1 MNASLARL
9 TPVSAPFSTPIRPAA
24 TQRAQRHWYA
34 DVTPARRATVV
45 AQLFTAHRGQVLSS
59 LRHWG
64 LSEADAEDVCSETF
78 VVALRRIEHFEGRS
92 SISTWLVGIAR
103 KLAADL
109 RRSARVRLSD
119 EGEVPEVADE
129 STPEA
134 ALVRCERNEA
144 VSRAMATLKPGPRA
158 VVRRFVLDDVEM
170 HQVAREQRVPLQT
183 AYARLYAGQKALRL
197 VLG

>member
-1 MNASLARL
+1 M
-9 TPVSAPFSTPIRPAA
+9 A
-24 TQRAQRHWYA
+24 TQRAQRHWFA
-34 DVTPARRATVV
+34 EVTPARRSEVV

-64 LSEADAEDVCSETF
+64 LSEADADDVCSETF
-78 VVALRRIEHFEGRS
+78 VVALRRMEHFEGRS

-119 EGEVPEVADE
+119 DGEVPEVADD
-129 STPEA
+129 STAEL
-134 ALVRCERNEA
+134 ALARCEQNEA
-144 VSRAMATLKPGPRA
+144 VHRAVATLKPGPRA
-158 VVRRFVLDDVEM
+158 VVRRFMLDDVEM
-170 HQVAREQRVPLQT
+170 HEVAREQRVPLQT